1 MSYDGRLMRQ
11 ALARFDEDK
20 QRRAENFRARERAV
34 YTKCPRIEEIDRE
47 LSHTMAKIIASGLRR
62 GTDPRPAI
70 EALREENLNLQQE
83 KRLLL
88 TRLGLPGD
96 YLEEKPK
103 CSRCN
108 DTGFLGSEVCS
119 CLRGYYAKEQ
129 NKELS
134 GLLDLGS
141 QCFENFNFDYY
152 SSVPDEDLGVSPRTN
167 MERVYDIC
175 QDYAHEF
182 SPKSGNLLLTGGTGL
197 GKTFLSA
204 SIARVVSASGHSVVY
219 DTAGH
224 IFARFEAQKFG
235 RDDGENAD
243 TAVSRA
249 LGCDLLILDDLGT
262 EFDSSF
268 CQSTIYNLINTRL
281 NRSLPTIISTNLDF
295 NGISN
300 RYEERITS
308 RIYANYSILRFVG
321 QDVRIMKAQQAFR
334 KEKERGNRP

>member
-108 DTGFLGSEVCS
+108 DTAFLGSEVCS
-119 CLRGYYAKEQ
+119 CLRGYYAREQ

-152 SSVPDEDLGVSPRTN
+152 SSVPDSDLGEIRHPRDLRAQR
-167 MERVYDIC
+167 EPREGLV
-175 QDYAHEF
+175 
-182 SPKSGNLLLTGGTGL
+182 LLLRQNNAARADGAACALAAGVNHGL
-197 GKTFLSA
+197 
-204 SIARVVSASGHSVVY
+204 
-219 DTAGH
+219 
-224 IFARFEAQKFG
+224 
-235 RDDGENAD
+235 
-243 TAVSRA
+243 
-249 LGCDLLILDDLGT
+249 
-262 EFDSSF
+262 
-268 CQSTIYNLINTRL
+268 
-281 NRSLPTIISTNLDF
+281 P
-295 NGISN
+295 
-300 RYEERITS
+300 
-308 RIYANYSILRFVG
+308 
-321 QDVRIMKAQQAFR
+321 
-334 KEKERGNRP
+334 

>member
-152 SSVPDEDLGVSPRTN
+152 SSVPDSDLGVSPRTN

-197 GKTFLSA
+197 GLSIVKHGA
-204 SIARVVSASGHSVVY
+204 QVHHAQIAMQS
-219 DTAGH
+219 
-224 IFARFEAQKFG
+224 
-235 RDDGENAD
+235 
-243 TAVSRA
+243 A
-249 LGCDLLILDDLGT
+249 LGEGT
-262 EFDSSF
+262 TITLTSSPA
-268 CQSTIYNLINTRL
+268 SRR
-281 NRSLPTIISTNLDF
+281 RSSAATTARTPT
-295 NGISN
+295 
-300 RYEERITS
+300 
-308 RIYANYSILRFVG
+308 
-321 QDVRIMKAQQAFR
+321 
-334 KEKERGNRP
+334 PP

>member
-88 TRLGLPGD
+88 TRLGLPSD

-141 QCFENFNFDYY
+141 QCFENFKFDYK
-152 SSVPDEDLGVSPRTN
+152 SSVPDN
-167 MERVYDIC
+167 NI
-175 QDYAHEF
+175 
-182 SPKSGNLLLTGGTGL
+182 
-197 GKTFLSA
+197 
-204 SIARVVSASGHSVVY
+204 VVSQHP
-219 DTAGH
+219 
-224 IFARFEAQKFG
+224 
-235 RDDGENAD
+235 N
-243 TAVSRA
+243 
-249 LGCDLLILDDLGT
+249 
-262 EFDSSF
+262 
-268 CQSTIYNLINTRL
+268 
-281 NRSLPTIISTNLDF
+281 
-295 NGISN
+295 
-300 RYEERITS
+300 
-308 RIYANYSILRFVG
+308 
-321 QDVRIMKAQQAFR
+321 M
-334 KEKERGNRP
+334 

>member
-129 NKELS
+129 SKPKKNTNDGGNAWMKE
-134 GLLDLGS
+134 
-141 QCFENFNFDYY
+141 Y
-152 SSVPDEDLGVSPRTN
+152 
-167 MERVYDIC
+167 
-175 QDYAHEF
+175 
-182 SPKSGNLLLTGGTGL
+182 
-197 GKTFLSA
+197 
-204 SIARVVSASGHSVVY
+204 
-219 DTAGH
+219 
-224 IFARFEAQKFG
+224 
-235 RDDGENAD
+235 
-243 TAVSRA
+243 
-249 LGCDLLILDDLGT
+249 
-262 EFDSSF
+262 
-268 CQSTIYNLINTRL
+268 L
-281 NRSLPTIISTNLDF
+281 N
-295 NGISN
+295 
-300 RYEERITS
+300 
-308 RIYANYSILRFVG
+308 
-321 QDVRIMKAQQAFR
+321 Q
-334 KEKERGNRP
+334 

>member
-152 SSVPDEDLGVSPRTN
+152 SSVPDSDLGVSPRTN

-197 GKTFLSA
+197 GLSIVKHGA
-204 SIARVVSASGHSVVY
+204 QVHHAQIAMQS
-219 DTAGH
+219 
-224 IFARFEAQKFG
+224 
-235 RDDGENAD
+235 
-243 TAVSRA
+243 A
-249 LGCDLLILDDLGT
+249 LGEGT
-262 EFDSSF
+262 TITLTFPAQSS
-268 CQSTIYNLINTRL
+268 
-281 NRSLPTIISTNLDF
+281 
-295 NGISN
+295 G
-300 RYEERITS
+300 
-308 RIYANYSILRFVG
+308 
-321 QDVRIMKAQQAFR
+321 K
-334 KEKERGNRP
+334 K

>member
-88 TRLGLPGD
+88 MRLGLPGD

-129 NKELS
+129 NKELLINKAKLEAS
-134 GLLDLGS
+134 L
-141 QCFENFNFDYY
+141 
-152 SSVPDEDLGVSPRTN
+152 EDAL
-167 MERVYDIC
+167 
-175 QDYAHEF
+175 
-182 SPKSGNLLLTGGTGL
+182 L
-197 GKTFLSA
+197 GK
-204 SIARVVSASGHSVVY
+204 V
-219 DTAGH
+219 
-224 IFARFEAQKFG
+224 
-235 RDDGENAD
+235 
-243 TAVSRA
+243 
-249 LGCDLLILDDLGT
+249 T
-262 EFDSSF
+262 EKDK
-268 CQSTIYNLINTRL
+268 T
-281 NRSLPTIISTNLDF
+281 
-295 NGISN
+295 
-300 RYEERITS
+300 EE
-308 RIYANYSILRFVG
+308 
-321 QDVRIMKAQQAFR
+321 
-334 KEKERGNRP
+334 